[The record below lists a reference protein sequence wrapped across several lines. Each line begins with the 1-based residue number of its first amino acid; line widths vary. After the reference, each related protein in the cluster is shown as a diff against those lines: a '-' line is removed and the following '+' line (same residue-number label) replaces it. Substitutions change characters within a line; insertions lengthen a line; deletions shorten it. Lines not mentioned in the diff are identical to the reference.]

1 MIALT
6 GGAGAMGMRLAH
18 RLRASGEEV
27 VVLDRPETRHRLAG
41 LDVAFRPIDIADP
54 SSLPQALAGA
64 TSIVHLAAVLLASED
79 ADLLERVNHQGTV
92 NVLAAAAEAGV
103 RRILHVSSI
112 SVLYGR
118 QNAYSLSKRHAEE
131 AVVRSAADWT
141 ILRPALAWGDPAA
154 AEYALFRRAVE
165 RWPLLPLPDGG
176 RARKRPV
183 HVDDLADAFV
193 ACLSRPSTIG
203 RTLSLAG
210 PREVS
215 LSEMAR
221 EIRRAAGRRGT
232 TLAVPV
238 SISSLLATT
247 GARVSRRVG
256 IRPPLD
262 WQTLT
267 GLLEDA
273 NPSPSEACASLDW
286 APRPW
291 EALP

>member
-1 MIALT
+1 
-6 GGAGAMGMRLAH
+6 MGLRLAR
-18 RLRASGEEV
+18 RLRASGEDV

-41 LDVAFRPIDIADP
+41 LDVAFRPIDVTDP
-54 SSLPQALAGA
+54 TSLPQALDGA

-79 ADLLERVNHQGTV
+79 SARLERVNHQGTR

-103 RRILHVSSI
+103 RRIVHVSSI
-112 SVLYGR
+112 SVLYRR
-118 QNAYSLSKRHAEE
+118 QNAYSLSKRRAED

-154 AEYALFRRAVE
+154 AEFALFRQAVE
-165 RWPLLPLPDGG
+165 RWPLLPLPRGG

-183 HVDDLADAFV
+183 HVDDLGDAFA
-193 ACLSRPSTIG
+193 ACLSRPATIG
-203 RTLSLAG
+203 RILSLAG
-210 PREVS
+210 PRDVS
-215 LSEMAR
+215 LAEMAR
-221 EIRRAAGRRGT
+221 EIRRSAGRRGT

-238 SISSLLATT
+238 SVAALLATT
-247 GARVSRRVG
+247 GARALRRVG

-273 NPSPSEACASLDW
+273 NPPPEEAIEALDW
-286 APRPW
+286 TPRPW